1 MNGTPATNKN
11 IIAIIITTLSFNS
24 TIGLCI
30 LGYCL
35 LFQVKPDQVLLT
47 AFVAMVNY
55 LLGVISGILSKTSP
69 TETAKAPTPD
79 APAPVTVMNRASDPV
94 PTTEQTIDKP
104 FAL

>member
-1 MNGTPATNKN
+1 VDETPPTTNKG
-11 IIAIIITTLSFNS
+11 IIFVVIITLAINA

-55 LLGVISGILSKTSP
+55 LLGVISGVLSKTSP
-69 TETAKAPTPD
+69 TAATTTTPQSVQVVNE
-79 APAPVTVMNRASDPV
+79 PGDPV
-94 PTTEQTIDKP
+94 PTTETKP
-104 FAL
+104 

>member
-11 IIAIIITTLSFNS
+11 IIAIVVTTLSINA

-69 TETAKAPTPD
+69 TETVKAPTPD
-79 APAPVTVMNRASDPV
+79 SPAPVTVMNPASDPV
-94 PTTEQTIDKP
+94 PTTETKIDT
-104 FAL
+104 AIGL

>member
-1 MNGTPATNKN
+1 MDEPPTTNKG
-11 IIAIIITTLSFNS
+11 IIAIVIITLAINA

-55 LLGVISGILSKTSP
+55 LLGVISGVLSKTSP
-69 TETAKAPTPD
+69 TATTTTAPQSVQVVNEPG
-79 APAPVTVMNRASDPV
+79 DPV
-94 PTTEQTIDKP
+94 PTTETKP
-104 FAL
+104 

>member
-1 MNGTPATNKN
+1 VDETPPTTNKG
-11 IIAIIITTLSFNS
+11 IIALVIVTLSVNA

-55 LLGVISGILSKTSP
+55 LLGVISGVLSKTSP
-69 TETAKAPTPD
+69 TATTTSTSAPQSVQVVNEPG
-79 APAPVTVMNRASDPV
+79 DPV
-94 PTTEQTIDKP
+94 PTTETKP
-104 FAL
+104 

>member
-1 MNGTPATNKN
+1 MDEPPTTNKG
-11 IIAIIITTLSFNS
+11 IIFVVIITLAINA

-55 LLGVISGILSKTSP
+55 LLGVISGVLSKTSP
-69 TETAKAPTPD
+69 TATTTSAPQNVQVVNEPG
-79 APAPVTVMNRASDPV
+79 DPV
-94 PTTEQTIDKP
+94 PTEERKP
-104 FAL
+104 

>member
-1 MNGTPATNKN
+1 VDEPPTTNKG
-11 IIAIIITTLSFNS
+11 IIAIVIITLAINA

-55 LLGVISGILSKTSP
+55 LLGVISGVLSKTSP
-69 TETAKAPTPD
+69 TATTTSDPQSVQVVNEPG
-79 APAPVTVMNRASDPV
+79 DPV
-94 PTTEQTIDKP
+94 PTEETKP
-104 FAL
+104 